1 MITIRTLTER
11 LRRRRAHPRQHR
23 EDGFGGIEVLPI
35 GVLVITI
42 VSFVVISAWSV
53 IDAKLAATGAAREAT
68 RTAVEEF
75 DFGAGK
81 NAGLE
86 AWHAQHRSE
95 TPNVNFVGDLSR
107 CGRVTATVTAEI
119 ETVHVPILRSWGTIT
134 VRSVHSEVTDPYRN
148 AGGALSGEADCG

>member
-1 MITIRTLTER
+1 MVCKRTNRVGQQRAR
-11 LRRRRAHPRQHR
+11 LPHR

-35 GVLVITI
+35 GVLVITV

-75 DFGAGK
+75 DFSAGK
-81 NAGLE
+81 RAGLD
-86 AWHAQHRSE
+86 AWHAQKRSE
-95 TPNVNFVGDLSR
+95 KPDVTFSGELSR
-107 CGRVTATVTAEI
+107 CGRITATVSAEI

-148 AGGALSGEADCG
+148 ASGAVSGEANCG